1 MVLLCCLNL
10 LLVMTYILCSSILLG
25 VERMLMTKRG
35 GDDLTRP
42 GENKRACCSGEEEN
56 ESPIL
61 GLLLIPLYRS
71 IHFTVI
77 FEHLQLYCLMCCL
90 SR

>member
-61 GLLLIPLYRS
+61 GLLLIPLFCTYTLP
-71 IHFTVI
+71 FYT
-77 FEHLQLYCLMCCL
+77 LY
-90 SR
+90 SYI